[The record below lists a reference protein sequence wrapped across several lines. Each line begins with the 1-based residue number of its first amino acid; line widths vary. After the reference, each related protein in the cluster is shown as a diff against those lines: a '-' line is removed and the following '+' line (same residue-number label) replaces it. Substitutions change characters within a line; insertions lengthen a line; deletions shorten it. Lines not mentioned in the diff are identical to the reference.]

1 MQLCEF
7 CGILSKAGQLASYRS
22 METRE
27 RHEKKPEGPSLS
39 EYNTPSK
46 GPRLVATS
54 PSVLR
59 AAGIARRYR
68 RLRTRPS
75 PLNDAVRQSLLA
87 KLGRLEDDSGC
98 PHW

>member
-1 MQLCEF
+1 MRI
-7 CGILSKAGQLASYRS
+7 CGILSKARQLARS

-27 RHEKKPEGPSLS
+27 RHERKREGPSLS

-68 RLRTRPS
+68 RLRTQPS
-75 PLNDAVRQSLLA
+75 PLNDAVRQKARRRQWKAELSTLQY
-87 KLGRLEDDSGC
+87 
-98 PHW
+98 W